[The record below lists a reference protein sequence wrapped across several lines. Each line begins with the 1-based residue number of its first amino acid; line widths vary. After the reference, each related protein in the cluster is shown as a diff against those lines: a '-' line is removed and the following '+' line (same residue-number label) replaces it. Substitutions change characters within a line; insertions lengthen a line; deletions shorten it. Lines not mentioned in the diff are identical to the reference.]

1 GGHMKNILVTGG
13 LGFIGSNFVNHIS
26 SKYDNVNIYVYDIG
40 DYCASVENVEWNNRT
55 KLIKGDIRNFDLI
68 MHTLTEHEID
78 TIVHFAA
85 HSHVDNSFKN
95 SLAFTETNVFG
106 THVLLECSRMYGK
119 LKLFFHMSTDEVYG
133 EIDTTDTSREV
144 SLLCPTNPYA
154 ATKAGAEH
162 IVKSYFLS
170 YKLPIIIAR
179 CNNVYGR
186 NQYPEKLIPKFICSL
201 LDGKKLHIQGTGN
214 SRRNFI
220 HAIDVA
226 DAVDLVINN
235 GVIGETYNIGVTN
248 EHSVL
253 DVAQI
258 LCDIAGVNL
267 ENQLEYVPDR
277 LFNDFR
283 YNITNDKIKSL
294 GWEQSRKDFKKELVE
309 LFDWYKV
316 NRHRYNIPGSQ

>member
-1 GGHMKNILVTGG
+1 MKNILVTGG

>member
-1 GGHMKNILVTGG
+1 MKNILVTGG

-133 EIDTTDTSREV
+133 EIDTSDTSREV

-226 DAVDLVINN
+226 DAVDLIINS
-235 GVIGETYNIGVTN
+235 GVLGETYNIGVTN

-316 NRHRYNIPGSQ
+316 NRHRYNMPGSQ

>member
-1 GGHMKNILVTGG
+1 MKNILVTGG

-40 DYCASVENVEWNNRT
+40 DYCASVENVEWNNCT

-316 NRHRYNIPGSQ
+316 NRHRYNMPGSQ

>member
-1 GGHMKNILVTGG
+1 MKNILVTGG

-26 SKYDNVNIYVYDIG
+26 SKYDNVNLYVYDIG
-40 DYCASVENVEWNNRT
+40 DYCASIENVEWNNRI

-226 DAVDLVINN
+226 EAVDLIINN
-235 GVIGETYNIGVTN
+235 GVFGETYNIGVTN

>member
-1 GGHMKNILVTGG
+1 MKNILVTGG

-26 SKYDNVNIYVYDIG
+26 SKYDNINIYVYDIG
-40 DYCASVENVEWNNRT
+40 DYCASIENVEWNNRI

-226 DAVDLVINN
+226 DAVDLIINN
-235 GVIGETYNIGVTN
+235 GVFGETYNIGVTN

>member
-1 GGHMKNILVTGG
+1 MKNILVTGG

-316 NRHRYNIPGSQ
+316 NRHRYNVPGSQ